1 MVTNT
6 NREDSTDM
14 TERKP
19 SLGEPTRP
27 STRTRPMR
35 VLAALAVLLLCSFAF
50 AACGGDDDDNGDDG
64 AAAPAESA
72 SEAIVSNPD
81 NGDVRIVVGSKNF
94 TEQKILGEIFAQGLA
109 AAGYDISTEL
119 NLGDEQTALRAVRS
133 GTIDAYPE
141 YTGTALGSFFDVAS
155 EDIPTDPQE
164 AYEEARRGFA
174 RQNLTALEPTP
185 FTSSNEVGLTADR
198 AEELGVEKIS
208 DLQGQSQDL
217 TLYGSPECRQR
228 QDCLLGLQ
236 QVYDLEFDQFT
247 PVDIALRHEVLQQGQ
262 ADLSIVFTTDPQ
274 NERDDLVL
282 LEDDRG
288 MFPPYNSTLVVRDQ
302 TIEAAGPDLE
312 DVVAKVED
320 GLTNEVMSELNAR
333 VDLDKKTPKQV
344 AAEYLRESG
353 LVE

>member
-1 MVTNT
+1 M
-6 NREDSTDM
+6 NRKLWLSGLM
-14 TERKP
+14 
-19 SLGEPTRP
+19 
-27 STRTRPMR
+27 
-35 VLAALAVLLLCSFAF
+35 AVLLLFSLTL
-50 AACGGDDDDNGDDG
+50 AACGDDDNESGDSVTTVEDTTQ
-64 AAAPAESA
+64 
-72 SEAIVSNPD
+72 AIKSNPA
-81 NGDVRIVVGSKNF
+81 NGDVKIVVGSKNF

-119 NLGDEQTALRAVRS
+119 SLGDEKTALKAIES

-141 YTGTALGSFFDVAS
+141 YTGTALGSFFGVAS
-155 EDIPTDPQE
+155 EDIPTDPQ
-164 AYEEARRGFA
+164 AAFEEARKGFA
-174 RQNLTALEPTP
+174 KKGLTALPPTP
-185 FTSSNEVGLTADR
+185 FTSSNEVALTADR

-208 DLQGQSQDL
+208 DLQGKSQDL

-236 QVYDLEFDQFT
+236 QTYDLQFEKFV
-247 PVDIALRHEVLQQGQ
+247 PVDIALRHEVLEKGQ

-312 DVVAKVED
+312 KVVAQVEK
-320 GLTNEVMSELNAR
+320 GLTGEVMSELNAR
-333 VDLDKKTPKQV
+333 VDLDKKTPKEV
-344 AAEYLRESG
+344 ATEYLRESG
-353 LVE
+353 LIE

>member
-1 MVTNT
+1 M
-6 NREDSTDM
+6 NRKLWLSGLM
-14 TERKP
+14 
-19 SLGEPTRP
+19 
-27 STRTRPMR
+27 
-35 VLAALAVLLLCSFAF
+35 AVLLLFSLTL
-50 AACGGDDDDNGDDG
+50 AACGDDDNESGDSVTTVEDTTQ
-64 AAAPAESA
+64 
-72 SEAIVSNPD
+72 AIKSNPA
-81 NGDVRIVVGSKNF
+81 NGDVKIVVGSKNF

-119 NLGDEQTALRAVRS
+119 NLGDEKTALKAIKS

-141 YTGTALGSFFDVAS
+141 YTGTALGSFFGVAS
-155 EDIPTDPQE
+155 EDIPTDPQ
-164 AYEEARRGFA
+164 AAFEEAKKGFA
-174 RQNLTALEPTP
+174 KEGLTALPPTP
-185 FTSSNEVGLTADR
+185 FTSSNEVALTADR

-208 DLQGQSQDL
+208 DLQGKSEDL

-236 QVYDLEFDQFT
+236 QVYDLQFKKFV
-247 PVDIALRHEVLQQGQ
+247 PVDINLRHEVLEKGQ

-312 DVVAKVED
+312 KVVGQVEK
-320 GLTNEVMSELNAR
+320 GLTGEVMSELNAR
-333 VDLDKKTPKQV
+333 VDLDKKTPKEV
-344 AAEYLRESG
+344 ATEYLQESG
-353 LVE
+353 LVD